1 MFSRCVDCKSDML
14 MFSQLDMLAG
24 DGAADLAANSMRE
37 KSEVDA
43 CMHSPAF
50 HN

>member
-1 MFSRCVDCKSDML
+1 MQSDML
-14 MFSQLDMLAG
+14 MLSKLDLLAG
-24 DGAADLAANSMRE
+24 DGATDHAANSMRE

-43 CMHSPAF
+43 YMHSSAF